1 MTDAPPRP
9 VSDEI
14 NPGEPICVPG
24 AHRPEDHF
32 APPSPEA
39 ARERVARHLFYMVHD
54 DADEGDWEKYAKEPH
69 AGKPPCHVAGTCC
82 ACLCDKFRKR
92 ADVVLALSTVQPP
105 AEVWRPIESAPET
118 LAAADLWAIYHDPAT
133 DHHHACRL
141 ADCYKD
147 RGIWRDRGGNAVA
160 WGPRETGLDGEPDDS
175 YREITHWQPLAAP
188 PRPTPSEPE
197 ANAAEYDGAGERVTG
212 GEIDCPHLWL
222 TVSNTFDTFEQCD
235 HCGARRT
242 PTAPE
247 APVTRAEFNALRA
260 TVEDLHDAAIDA
272 GWASFGWL
280 PAKAAPPREPDG

>member
-1 MTDAPPRP
+1 MTDAPP
-9 VSDEI
+9 S
-14 NPGEPICVPG
+14 PGVV
-24 AHRPEDHF
+24 
-32 APPSPEA
+32 EA
-39 ARERVARHLFYMVHD
+39 ARGLLTAV
-54 DADEGDWEKYAKEPH
+54 KYTA
-69 AGKPPCHVAGTCC
+69 PPVDFGTPGYPN
-82 ACLCDKFRKR
+82 LCYETRIPVEFVTRLE
-92 ADVVLALSTVQPP
+92 ASFSTVQPP

-118 LAAADLWAIYHDPAT
+118 LAAADLWVIYHDPAT
-133 DHHHACRL
+133 DHHHACRF

-175 YREITHWQPLAAP
+175 YREITHWQPLPAP
-188 PRPTPSEPE
+188 PSPTPSEPE

-222 TVSNTFDTFEQCD
+222 TVSNTFDIFEQCD

-260 TVEDLHDAAIDA
+260 TVEDLHDAATDA